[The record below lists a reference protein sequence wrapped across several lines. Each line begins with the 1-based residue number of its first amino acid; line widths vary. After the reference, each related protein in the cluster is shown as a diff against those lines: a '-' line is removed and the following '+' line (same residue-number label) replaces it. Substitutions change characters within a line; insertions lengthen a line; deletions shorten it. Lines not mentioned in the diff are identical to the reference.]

1 MHKMKI
7 AASQK
12 IKDML
17 QVERE
22 VVDLVTADLTEVS
35 AVVISLDDYRNG

>member
-35 AVVISLDDYRNG
+35 AVVISLDYYP